1 MHASILLTSNV
12 VVGIYPNEMENW
24 DILEGNWDK
33 LRLNSEEEDSI
44 KVEEE
49 FSVSDRIKERRSL
62 LGKLCLDRTI
72 G

>member
-1 MHASILLTSNV
+1 M
-12 VVGIYPNEMENW
+12 VVGINPSEMENW

-33 LRLNSEEEDSI
+33 LRLNSEEENPI

-49 FSVSDRIKERRSL
+49 FSVSDRIMERRSF
-62 LGKLCLDRTI
+62 LGKLCLDITI